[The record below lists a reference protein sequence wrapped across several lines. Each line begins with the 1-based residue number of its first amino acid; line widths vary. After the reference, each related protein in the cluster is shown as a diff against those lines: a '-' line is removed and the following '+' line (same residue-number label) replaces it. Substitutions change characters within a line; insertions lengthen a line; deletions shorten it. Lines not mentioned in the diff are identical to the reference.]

1 MMQFSLPKSWRT
13 SLARAGVLLGAFGAM
28 AMPVFAE
35 DATTIAEQAKKRLN
49 GEVVAA
55 PASPIY
61 QVSAMQEQVP
71 PPAPGANVGQPDQIF
86 VDPGYAAP
94 AETEEA
100 GPWTLQSVMGSGL
113 ADKGIVFGGWADLGY
128 SSNPDLS
135 FTDAGEDDN
144 VNMSQLYMFVKKE
157 ADGSKGI
164 DWGFRFDALYGTDG
178 NDAQS
183 FGNPKPT
190 YDNSATFDHGIYE
203 WALPQLYGEI
213 AVGDVSVKM
222 GHFYTIV
229 GYEVV
234 TSPDNFF
241 YSRQLTFWNSEP
253 FTHTGALATWKAS
266 DKLTVWGGWTA
277 GWDTGFAQFN
287 GGSNFL
293 GGFNYAATDKLSFI
307 YTTALGDFGA
317 RGTGAIN
324 SFILSYMI
332 TEKLQYVG
340 QYDVLGTNN
349 DVDFQTD
356 GVARDSGGLINYLFY
371 TINDQ
376 WKTGARW
383 EWYKPDGVSY
393 YEMTY
398 GVNYKPTQN
407 FVLRPEVRY
416 QWSPGISYEEFIFG
430 VDAIF
435 KF

>member
-1 MMQFSLPKSWRT
+1 MQFSLPKSWRT
-13 SLARAGVLLGAFGAM
+13 SLARAGVVLGAFGAM

-35 DATTIAEQAKKRLN
+35 DATTLAEQAKQRLN
-49 GEVVAA
+49 GEVVAAPA

-61 QVSAMQEQVP
+61 QVSAMQEVAP
-71 PPAPGANVGQPDQIF
+71 PTPGIF
-86 VDPGYAAP
+86 VDPGYVEAAP
-94 AETEEA
+94 AE
-100 GPWTLQSVMGSGL
+100 PWTLQGSMGSGL
-113 ADKGIVFGGWADLGY
+113 ADKGIVFGGWADIGY

-135 FTDAGEDDN
+135 FTSPAEDDN
-144 VNMSQLYMFVKKE
+144 VNLSQLYMFVKKE
-157 ADGSKGI
+157 ADGSKGV

-178 NDAQS
+178 DDAQA
-183 FGNPKPT
+183 FGNPGGRW
-190 YDNSATFDHGIYE
+190 DNSASFDHGIYE
-203 WALPQLYGEI
+203 WAMPQAYGEV
-213 AVGDVSVKM
+213 AMGDVSVKV

-241 YSRQLTFWNSEP
+241 YSRQITFWNSEP
-253 FTHTGALATWKAS
+253 FTHTGALATWKPS

-277 GWDTGFAQFN
+277 GWDTGFDQF
-287 GGSNFL
+287 GSGSNFL
-293 GGFNYAATDKLSFI
+293 GGFSYAATDKLTFT
-307 YTTALGDFGA
+307 YTTALGDFGR
-317 RGTGAIN
+317 RGDGAIN
-324 SFILSYMI
+324 SFILSYML
-332 TEKLQYVG
+332 TDKLQYVG

-356 GVARDSGGLINYLFY
+356 GTARDSSGLINYLFY

-398 GVNYKPTQN
+398 GVNYKPSDI
-407 FVLRPEVRY
+407 FVIRPEIRY
-416 QWSPGISYEEFIFG
+416 QWAPGISYEETIFG
-430 VDAIF
+430 IDAIF